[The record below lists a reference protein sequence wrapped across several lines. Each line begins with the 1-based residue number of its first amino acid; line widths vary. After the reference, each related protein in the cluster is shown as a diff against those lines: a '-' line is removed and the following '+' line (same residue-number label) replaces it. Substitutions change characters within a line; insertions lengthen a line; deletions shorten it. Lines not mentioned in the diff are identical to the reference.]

1 MTYLGL
7 LVLLV
12 IVIQSCRTYK
22 FRSNYTNANTLIHET
37 DNMKTKPFL
46 KAHLKNG
53 DIFILTDKW
62 EIDTVT
68 DVVKGYGTQYDFNR
82 KAIYEGEIEIPISNV
97 AIFET
102 NIKLQRTESGR
113 LTALTIMA
121 GVDVLVGVFCLLNP
135 KACFGSCP
143 TFYIYE
149 NNSLH
154 YADAEGFT
162 NSISPSMEYF
172 DIDALS
178 NHKTVNN
185 TFSITMKN
193 EALETH
199 CVNEVKMLAYP
210 ISKGERV
217 YQSPNNEFF
226 LCENNYSISKATA
239 EEGDITALLASHDF
253 QERFSLSDENNLN
266 SKEEIFLIF
275 DNIKNTENLGLNL
288 NFRQT
293 LMSTYLFYSA
303 MGYMGDKVGDIFAM
317 LETNEKIRDRF
328 DAVSKVLGG
337 IECFVWD
344 EKSNKWIQQEGVNEA
359 GPIAINKQFI
369 PFKNA
374 QSNSQV
380 KVKLRLNKGLW
391 RLDYV
396 SLTNIKKQVTPLELT
411 PTSVYNKGELDNVA
425 LTNITSPDKYLISM
439 PGSEYKFNFTL
450 NEEYDN
456 YDFFLYSKGYYLE
469 WMREHW
475 IKDQDLAKLKQ
486 MVINPKKHLKQEAQS
501 YKEYESIMEEQ
512 FWNSRIDTKTF
523 SYDEN

>member
-1 MTYLGL
+1 
-7 LVLLV
+7 
-12 IVIQSCRTYK
+12 
-22 FRSNYTNANTLIHET
+22 
-37 DNMKTKPFL
+37 
-46 KAHLKNG
+46 
-53 DIFILTDKW
+53 
-62 EIDTVT
+62 
-68 DVVKGYGTQYDFNR
+68 
-82 KAIYEGEIEIPISNV
+82 
-97 AIFET
+97 
-102 NIKLQRTESGR
+102 
-113 LTALTIMA
+113 
-121 GVDVLVGVFCLLNP
+121 
-135 KACFGSCP
+135 
-143 TFYIYE
+143 
-149 NNSLH
+149 
-154 YADAEGFT
+154 
-162 NSISPSMEYF
+162 
-172 DIDALS
+172 
-178 NHKTVNN
+178 
-185 TFSITMKN
+185 
-193 EALETH
+193 
-199 CVNEVKMLAYP
+199 
-210 ISKGERV
+210 
-217 YQSPNNEFF
+217 
-226 LCENNYSISKATA
+226 
-239 EEGDITALLASHDF
+239 
-253 QERFSLSDENNLN
+253 
-266 SKEEIFLIF
+266 
-275 DNIKNTENLGLNL
+275 
-288 NFRQT
+288 
-293 LMSTYLFYSA
+293 
-303 MGYMGDKVGDIFAM
+303 M